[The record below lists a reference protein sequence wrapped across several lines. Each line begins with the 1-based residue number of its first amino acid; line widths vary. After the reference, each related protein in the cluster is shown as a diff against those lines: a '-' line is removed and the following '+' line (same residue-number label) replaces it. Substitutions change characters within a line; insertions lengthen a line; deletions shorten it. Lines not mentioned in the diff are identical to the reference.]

1 MEEITHEAIPHL
13 IKKYPLIAAAAS
25 LFSSGV
31 GQVLCGRVTRGIVL
45 SVSSLLITYTY
56 SFVQVILSLF
66 NVSTTIPLYV
76 IQPASLL
83 LSVLIRVWAVYD
95 AYDLACNLKTG
106 EDRAPPHTREDPL
119 ADENP

>member
-1 MEEITHEAIPHL
+1 MAERSHELIPQFIT
-13 IKKYPLIAAAAS
+13 KYPLIAAAAS

-45 SVSSLLITYTY
+45 SVSSLLITYAY

-66 NVSTTIPLYV
+66 NVSTTLPLYV
-76 IQPASLL
+76 IQPTSLL

-95 AYDLACNLKTG
+95 AYDLACTARTA
-106 EDRAPPHTREDPL
+106 EDGVPPPPQETSTVSPG
-119 ADENP
+119 

>member
-1 MEEITHEAIPHL
+1 MAERTQESIPQL
-13 IKKYPLIAAAAS
+13 IGKYPLIAAAAS

-45 SVSSLLITYTY
+45 SVSSLLITYAY

-66 NVSTTIPLYV
+66 NVSTTLPLYV
-76 IQPASLL
+76 IQPTSLL

-95 AYDLACNLKTG
+95 AYDLACSVRTT
-106 EDRAPPHTREDPL
+106 EDGVPPPPPETP
-119 ADENP
+119 AVSPG